1 MLLYEKTIA
10 DPNLIKIVIYM
21 YKNIKKACLANIAKD
36 IIQLHVSKVSDP
48 IWENVCIHF
57 TFEDLKDGQTRKIM
71 VKRQQWFLL
80 KIKR

>member
-1 MLLYEKTIA
+1 
-10 DPNLIKIVIYM
+10 M

-71 VKRQQWFLL
+71 VKRQQ
-80 KIKR
+80 

>member
-1 MLLYEKTIA
+1 MLGLH
-10 DPNLIKIVIYM
+10 
-21 YKNIKKACLANIAKD
+21 CKD

-48 IWENVCIHF
+48 IWENVCIHV

-71 VKRQQWFLL
+71 VKRQQCFVL